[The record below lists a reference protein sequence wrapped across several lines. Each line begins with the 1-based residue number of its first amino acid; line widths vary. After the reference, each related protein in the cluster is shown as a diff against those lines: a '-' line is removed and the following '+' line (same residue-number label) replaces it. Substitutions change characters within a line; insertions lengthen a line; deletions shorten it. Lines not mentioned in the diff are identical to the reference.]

1 MAYDERTLNTEVTTT
16 LSVVLRDSAG
26 AGTPTDADATPT
38 AEIRVLGLLVQEI
51 DAESVTHVGTG
62 SYSFTWTP
70 TQADVHV
77 ITWFF
82 AVGGDDYTS
91 EEKIRVVADVEGTSD
106 SVPDVVEEDAS
117 GLTASHLC
125 TVTGAFYDAGGQAM
139 QGVYV
144 RFTPGRDTTQF
155 LSSGIVASET
165 TAESDESGVLSMTLV
180 RGVTGTLAITGLG
193 IVRQVTVPDQGA
205 ITLKGLAELGDDP
218 LEVQKTRFK
227 KLPRRS

>member
-16 LSVVLRDSAG
+16 LSIVLRGSDGVETAI
-26 AGTPTDADATPT
+26 DADATPT
-38 AEIRVLGLLVQEI
+38 AEIHVLGVLVQEI
-51 DAESVTHVGTG
+51 DTESVTHEGTG

-70 TQADVHV
+70 TQAAVHV
-77 ITWFF
+77 ITWSF
-82 AVGGDDYTS
+82 AVGGGAYES

-106 SVPDVVEEDAS
+106 SVPDDEEEDAPD
-117 GLTASHLC
+117 LAASRLC
-125 TVTGAFYDAGGQAM
+125 TVTGTFYDAGGRAL

-144 RFTPGRDTTQF
+144 RFTPDRDTTQF
-155 LSSGIVASET
+155 LSSGIVASEV
-165 TAESDESGVLSMTLV
+165 TAESDESGALSLTLV

-193 IVRQVTVPDQGA
+193 VVRQVTVPDQGA